1 MRLILASQ
9 SASRRAMLAGA
20 GVPHDAM
27 AAAVDEEAMKAGLRA
42 EGVSPRALADALAEL
57 KATKLSRRH
66 PGDLVLGCDS
76 TVAFDDGT
84 MIDKAESRDEQRDLL
99 RRLSGTRHRLH
110 SAAVIC
116 EGGAPVWRHVD
127 SATLHVRPLGDAFI
141 EAYLDAEWPAI
152 GHCVGGYRIEGPGA
166 QLFARIEGSQ
176 FTILGLPLLPL
187 LDYLRIRGV
196 LAS

>member
-9 SASRRAMLAGA
+9 SAARRAMLVAA

-27 AAAVDEEAMKAGLRA
+27 TAGVDEESAKAALRA
-42 EGVSPRALADALAEL
+42 DGLNARSLADALAEL

-66 PGDLVLGCDS
+66 PGDLVLGCDQIAS
-76 TVAFDDGT
+76 TEDGKT
-84 MIDKAESRDEQRDLL
+84 LDKPADREEAAAQL
-99 RRLSGTRHRLH
+99 RMLRGRTHRLT

-127 SATLHVRPLGDAFI
+127 IAKLTMRDFSDAFLG
-141 EAYLDAEWPAI
+141 AYLDAEWPAI
-152 GHCVGGYRIEGPGA
+152 GGCVGGYRLEGLGA
-166 QLFARIEGSQ
+166 QLFSRIEGSH

-187 LDYLRIRGV
+187 LDYLRVRGNV
-196 LAS
+196 MS